1 MTTLPFRL
9 RAILPYSCGLTKRT
23 ERALGSA
30 RQRIL
35 IVDDNDDIR
44 NLIVL
49 TLKSAEYEVFSAPNG
64 DDALSL
70 IKEEEPDLVLLDVM
84 MPNMSGIEVLAQIR
98 SSKQKKINGALV
110 MMISAKSQVAD
121 IDVALEAGA
130 DDYIVK
136 PFRPQ
141 HLLEKVSNI
150 LSLEQ

>member
-1 MTTLPFRL
+1 M
-9 RAILPYSCGLTKRT
+9 
-23 ERALGSA
+23 GST

-49 TLKSAEYEVFSAPNG
+49 TLKSAQYEVFSASNG

-70 IKEEEPDLVLLDVM
+70 IKEEEPDLILLDVM

-98 SSKQKKINGALV
+98 SSKKKKISGALV

-141 HLLEKVSNI
+141 HLLEKVANI

>member
-1 MTTLPFRL
+1 M
-9 RAILPYSCGLTKRT
+9 
-23 ERALGSA
+23 GST
-30 RQRIL
+30 QPRIL

-49 TLKSAEYEVFSAPNG
+49 TLKSAQYEVISAPNG

-70 IKEEEPDLVLLDVM
+70 IKGEEPDLILLDVM

-98 SSKQKKINGALV
+98 SSKKKKINGALV

-150 LSLEQ
+150 LCLEQ

>member
-1 MTTLPFRL
+1 M
-9 RAILPYSCGLTKRT
+9 
-23 ERALGSA
+23 GSA

-49 TLKSAEYEVFSAPNG
+49 TLKSAEYEVFSASNG
-64 DDALSL
+64 DEALSL
-70 IKEEEPDLVLLDVM
+70 IKGEEPDLILLDVM

-98 SSKQKKINGALV
+98 SSKKKKINGALV

>member
-1 MTTLPFRL
+1 
-9 RAILPYSCGLTKRT
+9 
-23 ERALGSA
+23 LGSA

-110 MMISAKSQVAD
+110 MMFSAKSQVAD

>member
-1 MTTLPFRL
+1 M
-9 RAILPYSCGLTKRT
+9 
-23 ERALGSA
+23 GSA

-70 IKEEEPDLVLLDVM
+70 IKGEEPDLILLDVM

-98 SSKQKKINGALV
+98 SSKKKKINGALV

>member
-1 MTTLPFRL
+1 
-9 RAILPYSCGLTKRT
+9 
-23 ERALGSA
+23 LGSA

-141 HLLEKVSNI
+141 HLLEKVSDI

>member
-1 MTTLPFRL
+1 MLFR
-9 RAILPYSCGLTKRT
+9 SLTKRT

>member
-1 MTTLPFRL
+1 M
-9 RAILPYSCGLTKRT
+9 
-23 ERALGSA
+23 
-30 RQRIL
+30 
-35 IVDDNDDIR
+35 
-44 NLIVL
+44 
-49 TLKSAEYEVFSAPNG
+49 FSASNG
-64 DDALSL
+64 DEALSL
-70 IKEEEPDLVLLDVM
+70 IKGEEPDLILLDVM

-98 SSKQKKINGALV
+98 SSKKKKINGALV